1 MLALVMIQKSH
12 FHVSRDIQPQ
22 QTLTKPDSGQM
33 FRSQRREEEE
43 AETTV
48 L

>member
-1 MLALVMIQKSH
+1 MIKKSH
-12 FHVSRDIQPQ
+12 FHASRDFQNNLRPQ

-33 FRSQRREEEE
+33 LRSQRREEEE